1 MARTKS
7 PKDSSRALPYAAS
20 KPKPTTKTPTTKK
33 PTTTKSAIKKPAP
46 KKSTTKPKSKPSAEA
61 IAAAAIA
68 AAKKKQ
74 DRIDA
79 AVLKS
84 EFVARE
90 DPLPRSALGDLS
102 NDILPVFRDTNFPDV
117 NNYTKIEPSLRLAS
131 LLLKHPS
138 LQPMLRTIVSHRAF
152 IDIGERDKD
161 GDVMYQYKADTSSV
175 TAADIDLID
184 QALSDLAGFVT
195 FYADPGQDAANAAT
209 TPIQRQDETKTGFE
223 TSRLRGLTSRIDYSA
238 DLQQTLTRVT
248 TDIPL
253 LLARRFTF
261 AVQLAHEVCH
271 ALVNAKDGHRSW
283 LDVEP
288 FFDGALT
295 AEVGF
300 TLEEKLFG
308 GSPSM
313 LWGTEHHTNQGA
325 LKKYYKSQ
333 GRLSNLVGLS
343 VIWPLPC
350 TWTVREYQHKDL
362 GLWMRKADM
371 DALKPKDIAW
381 RVPLTEMVRFFD
393 NQFWA
398 QANPPTQLERTVGFA
413 FSSDENGVKSA
424 AQISK
429 KELRDYALEGYTVS
443 RHMAIVEK

>member
-7 PKDSSRALPYAAS
+7 PKPSSRALPYAAS
-20 KPKPTTKTPTTKK
+20 KPKAPPKK
-33 PTTTKSAIKKPAP
+33 PTTKNPTIQKPAP
-46 KKSTTKPKSKPSAEA
+46 KKSTTKPKSKPNAEA
-61 IAAAAIA
+61 ISAAALE
-68 AAKKKQ
+68 AAKRKQ
-74 DRIDA
+74 ARIDA

-84 EFVARE
+84 DFVARE
-90 DPLPRSALGDLS
+90 NPLPRTALGDLS
-102 NDILPVFRDTNFPDV
+102 NAILPVFRAANFPDV
-117 NNYTKIEPSLRLAS
+117 NNYSKIAPSVRLAS

-152 IDIGERDKD
+152 IPVGERDKD
-161 GDVMYQYKADTSSV
+161 GDVMYRYAADTSPV
-175 TAADIDLID
+175 TDDDIALID

-195 FYADPGQDAANAAT
+195 FHADPGQDAANAAT
-209 TPIQRQDETKTGFE
+209 MPISRKDETKTGFK
-223 TSRLRGLTSRIDYSA
+223 TSRLRGLTSRIDYSL

-271 ALVNAKDGHRSW
+271 ALINAKDGHRSW

-295 AEVGF
+295 AEVGM
-300 TLEEKLFG
+300 TMEETLFG
-308 GSPSM
+308 GSPSI
-313 LWGTEHHTNQGA
+313 LWGDEKHTDKDA
-325 LKKYYKSQ
+325 LKAYYKTP

-350 TWTVREYQHKDL
+350 TWTVREYQHKRL

-371 DALKPKDIAW
+371 DALKSKDIAW

-393 NQFWA
+393 MQFWA
-398 QANPPTQLERTVGFA
+398 QENPPTQLERTVGFG

-443 RHMAIVEK
+443 RHMAIVKK

>member
-7 PKDSSRALPYAAS
+7 PKSSSRALPYAAS
-20 KPKPTTKTPTTKK
+20 KPKPTTKRSTTKEATTTK
-33 PTTTKSAIKKPAP
+33 ASTTKSAIKKPTL
-46 KKSTTKPKSKPSAEA
+46 KKPKSKPD
-61 IAAAAIA
+61 AAAID

-74 DRIDA
+74 ERIND
-79 AVLKS
+79 AVLES

-90 DPLPRSALGDLS
+90 NPLPPTALGDLS
-102 NDILPVFRDTNFPDV
+102 NDILPVFRAANFPDV
-117 NNYTKIEPSLRLAS
+117 RTYTFIEPSVRLAS

-138 LQPMLRTIVSHRAF
+138 LQPMLRTIVSHGAL
-152 IDIGERDKD
+152 INVGETNKD
-161 GDVMYQYKADTSSV
+161 GDMMYRYPRDTRPV
-175 TAADIDLID
+175 TAADITLID
-184 QALSDLAGFVT
+184 RALSDLAGFVT
-195 FYADPGQDAANAAT
+195 FRSDPEKDAANAAT
-209 TPIQRQDETKTGFE
+209 TPISRKDETKTGFR
-223 TSRLRGLTSRIDYSA
+223 TRTLRGLRSRIDYSA
-238 DLQQTLTRVT
+238 DLQQTLVRVT

-271 ALVNAKDGHRSW
+271 ALINAKDGHRSW

-288 FFDGALT
+288 FFDGAVT
-295 AEVGF
+295 AEVGM
-300 TLEEKLFG
+300 TLEETFFG
-308 GSPSM
+308 GSPSI
-313 LWGTEHHTNQGA
+313 LWGDEKHTDRHA
-325 LKKYYKSQ
+325 LKAYYKSQ

-393 NQFWA
+393 TAFWI
-398 QANPPTQLERTVGFA
+398 QENPPTQLERTVGFA
-413 FSSDENGVKSA
+413 FSSDENGVKSSA
-424 AQISK
+424 RVSK
-429 KELRDYALEGYTVS
+429 KELRDYAPEGYTVS
-443 RHMAIVEK
+443 KHMAIVEK